1 MNDNTPTSV
10 QWNDN
15 PNGTV
20 SFATDV
26 VAKMAGLA
34 ATEVEGVASMA
45 GNNNGIADIFSRR
58 MMQNS
63 RNFTKGVKIA
73 IENNRVLVDVSII
86 IEYGSTVPDVA
97 ANIQENVKKA
107 IETMSGLDVQSV
119 DVHIQGLSF
128 EKENRAAQEL
138 EEQQLLCFHL
148 EGSDVLGY
156 AVATTGKY
164 PEIERVRTSLNKL
177 VSRGGS
183 IYLAYLLPFKGS
195 TYLFL
200 SLNENLSEIRH
211 TYGNTTVSYPVED
224 GIPAAIFIPLVNGH
238 QTYAFFDKHG
248 NELE

>member
-20 SFATDV
+20 TFATDV

-63 RNFTKGVKIA
+63 RNFTKGVKVA

-138 EEQQLLCFHL
+138 EEQQQRML
-148 EGSDVLGY
+148 EAQREAEAQAEEPAQEETVIEAAPVVDEFSEV
-156 AVATTGKY
+156 
-164 PEIERVRTSLNKL
+164 PEGADGTEYEVN
-177 VSRGGS
+177 
-183 IYLAYLLPFKGS
+183 
-195 TYLFL
+195 
-200 SLNENLSEIRH
+200 
-211 TYGNTTVSYPVED
+211 VEEAEE
-224 GIPAAIFIPLVNGH
+224 GV
-238 QTYAFFDKHG
+238 
-248 NELE
+248 EEV

>member
-63 RNFTKGVKIA
+63 RNFTKGVKVA

-138 EEQQLLCFHL
+138 EEQQQRML
-148 EGSDVLGY
+148 EAQREAEAQAEEPAQEETVIEAAPVVDEFAEV
-156 AVATTGKY
+156 
-164 PEIERVRTSLNKL
+164 PEGADGTEYEVNIEEAEE
-177 VSRGGS
+177 G
-183 IYLAYLLPFKGS
+183 
-195 TYLFL
+195 
-200 SLNENLSEIRH
+200 
-211 TYGNTTVSYPVED
+211 VEE
-224 GIPAAIFIPLVNGH
+224 V
-238 QTYAFFDKHG
+238 
-248 NELE
+248 

>member
-63 RNFTKGVKIA
+63 RNFTKGVKVA

-138 EEQQLLCFHL
+138 EEQQQRML
-148 EGSDVLGY
+148 EAQREAEAQAEEPAQEETVIEAAPVVDEFAEV
-156 AVATTGKY
+156 
-164 PEIERVRTSLNKL
+164 PEGADGTEYEVN
-177 VSRGGS
+177 
-183 IYLAYLLPFKGS
+183 
-195 TYLFL
+195 
-200 SLNENLSEIRH
+200 
-211 TYGNTTVSYPVED
+211 VEEAEE
-224 GIPAAIFIPLVNGH
+224 GV
-238 QTYAFFDKHG
+238 
-248 NELE
+248 EEV